1 MTKLFMS
8 PLNLC
13 KFWFGETMRRRMD
26 KREIDIKI
34 DDNAVVCHFHGKG
47 YSRTG
52 SFSVILQTK
61 FEIH

>member
-8 PLNLC
+8 PLNLY
-13 KFWFGETMRRRMD
+13 KFWFGETMRRRVD

-47 YSRTG
+47 YFQNWVVS
-52 SFSVILQTK
+52 SYIANKV
-61 FEIH
+61 